1 MLKSYERNSENLR
14 DFPKN
19 RFSNLETGENLGFR
33 CLETLWSEVEKLG
46 QWDWESGS
54 YYIIRYAGWF
64 ST

>member
-19 RFSNLETGENLGFR
+19 RFSNLEAGGNLGFR
-33 CLETLWSEVEKLG
+33 CLETLWSEVGKIGATGLG
-46 QWDWESGS
+46 EWFLL
-54 YYIIRYAGWF
+54 YIRYAGRF